1 MRLPPL
7 NALRAFE
14 AVARHGVLSRAA
26 EELGVTPTA
35 VSRHIK
41 NLEDALG
48 LALFDREAGA
58 LKLTSRGRSYA
69 RTLTR
74 SFDLMLD
81 ATNLLAESAGKI
93 HVTLRAYTTFLVRW
107 LIPQL
112 PDFHAR
118 HPDVELHLT
127 TAFDPVDFSR
137 DSVDLGVRYGHGN
150 WPGLDATL
158 LYNDAMVVVGNTAVK
173 DRFAA
178 RPFAEALAAEP
189 HLVHTLRLD
198 DWPDWLETAGLND
211 LKPARRIPLDDMSLI
226 YQGMLD
232 GLGVG
237 ICFSQYL
244 PQDLAEGRLH
254 LLSPVT
260 LHRQRGFYLVCPRE
274 TAGNP
279 GVAAFID
286 WIRTRTPSGARSP
299 GQ

>member
-1 MRLPPL
+1 MRLPSL

-26 EELGVTPTA
+26 DELGVTPTA

-48 LALFDREAGA
+48 VPLFDRELGV
-58 LKLTSRGRSYA
+58 LKLTSRGRSYS

-74 SFDLMLD
+74 SFDLILD
-81 ATNLLAESAGKI
+81 ATNLLAESAGRV
-93 HVTLRAYTTFLVRW
+93 HVRLRAYTTFLVRW

-112 PDFHAR
+112 PDFQAQ

-127 TAFDPVDFSR
+127 TAFDPVDFGR

-158 LYNDAMVVVGNTAVK
+158 LFNDEMVLVGNTAVK
-173 DRFAA
+173 DRFAKE
-178 RPFAEALAAEP
+178 PFAQALTAEP

-198 DWPDWLETAGLND
+198 DWPEWLETAGLND
-211 LKPARRIPLDDMSLI
+211 LKPARRITLDDMSLI
-226 YQGMLD
+226 YQGLLD
-232 GLGVG
+232 GVG
-237 ICFSQYL
+237 IGLCQACYL

-254 LLSPVT
+254 RLSATT
-260 LHRQRGFYLVCPRE
+260 LHRQRGFYLVCPKE
-274 TAGNP
+274 TANNP
-279 GVAAFID
+279 GVAAFIH
-286 WIRTRTPSGARSP
+286 WIRNKSRSHSNSS
-299 GQ
+299 

>member
-48 LALFDREAGA
+48 VPLFNRGPGV
-58 LKLTSRGRSYA
+58 LKLTPRGHSYA

-81 ATNLLAESAGKI
+81 ATNLLADSAGRV

-112 PDFHAR
+112 PDFHAQ

-127 TAFDPVDFSR
+127 TAFDPVDFNR

-158 LYNDAMVVVGNTAVK
+158 LFNDEMVLVGNTTVK
-173 DRFAA
+173 QRFAA
-178 RPFAEALAAEP
+178 QPFAQALASEP

-237 ICFSQYL
+237 LCQAHYL
-244 PQDLAEGRLH
+244 PQDLAAGRLH
-254 LLSPVT
+254 TLSPVM
-260 LHRQRGFYLVCPRE
+260 LHRQRGFYLVCPKE
-274 TAGNP
+274 TANNP

-286 WIRTRTPSGARSP
+286 WIKKPKRSGS
-299 GQ
+299 QISK

>member
-48 LALFDREAGA
+48 VPLFNRGPGV
-58 LKLTSRGRSYA
+58 LKLTPRGHSYA

-81 ATNLLAESAGKI
+81 ATNLLADSAGRV

-127 TAFDPVDFSR
+127 TAFDPVDFNR

-158 LYNDAMVVVGNTAVK
+158 LFNDEMAVVGNTAVK
-173 DRFAA
+173 QRFAA
-178 RPFAEALAAEP
+178 QPFAQALASEP

-237 ICFSQYL
+237 LCQALIC
-244 PQDLAEGRLH
+244 R
-254 LLSPVT
+254 
-260 LHRQRGFYLVCPRE
+260 RIWRR
-274 TAGNP
+274 
-279 GVAAFID
+279 AACTHCL
-286 WIRTRTPSGARSP
+286 R
-299 GQ
+299 

>member
-41 NLEDALG
+41 NLEDAVG
-48 LALFDREAGA
+48 VPLFDREAGA

-112 PDFHAR
+112 ADFHAR

-127 TAFDPVDFSR
+127 TAFDPVDFNR

-158 LYNDAMVVVGNTAVK
+158 LFNDEMVVVGNTAMR

-178 RPFAEALAAEP
+178 RPFAEALVAEP
-189 HLVHTLRLD
+189 YLVHTLRLD
-198 DWPDWLETAGLND
+198 DWPDWLEAAGLTD
-211 LKPARRIPLDDMSLI
+211 LKPGRRIPLDDMSLI

-237 ICFSQYL
+237 ICFSHYL

-254 LLSPVT
+254 LLSPVA
-260 LHRQRGFYLVCPRE
+260 LRRQRGFHLVCPKE

-286 WIRTRTPSGARSP
+286 WIRSRTPSASMNP
-299 GQ
+299 G

>member
-14 AVARHGVLSRAA
+14 TVARLGVLSRAA

-48 LALFDREAGA
+48 IPLFNRQPGV
-58 LKLTSRGRSYA
+58 LTLTARGRSYA

-81 ATNLLAESAGKI
+81 ATNLLADSAGRV

-112 PDFHAR
+112 PDFYAA

-158 LYNDAMVVVGNTAVK
+158 LFNDEMVVVGNTAVK

-178 RPFAEALAAEP
+178 QPFAQALASEP

-237 ICFSQYL
+237 LCEACYL

-254 LLSPVT
+254 ILSPVT
-260 LHRQRGFYLVCPRE
+260 LHRQRGFYLVCPKE
-274 TAGNP
+274 TANNP

-286 WIRTRTPSGARSP
+286 WIRNPKRSVSRTSE
-299 GQ
+299 

>member
-48 LALFDREAGA
+48 VPLFNRGPGV
-58 LKLTSRGRSYA
+58 LKLTPRGHSYA

-81 ATNLLAESAGKI
+81 ATNLLADSAGRV

-127 TAFDPVDFSR
+127 TAFDPVDFNR

-158 LYNDAMVVVGNTAVK
+158 LFNDEMAVVGNTAVK
-173 DRFAA
+173 QRFAA
-178 RPFAEALAAEP
+178 QPFAQALASEP

-237 ICFSQYL
+237 LCQAHYL
-244 PQDLAEGRLH
+244 PQDLAAGRLH
-254 LLSPVT
+254 TLSPVM
-260 LHRQRGFYLVCPRE
+260 LHRQRGFYLVCPKE
-274 TAGNP
+274 TANNP

-286 WIRTRTPSGARSP
+286 WIRNPTRSGS
-299 GQ
+299 QIST

>member
-26 EELGVTPTA
+26 DELGVTPTA

-48 LALFDREAGA
+48 VPLFDREFGV

-74 SFDLMLD
+74 SFDLILD
-81 ATNLLAESAGKI
+81 ATNLLAESAGRV
-93 HVTLRAYTTFLVRW
+93 HVRLRAYTTFLVRW

-112 PDFHAR
+112 PDFQAQ

-127 TAFDPVDFSR
+127 TAFDPVDFGR

-158 LYNDAMVVVGNTAVK
+158 LFNDEMVLVGNTAVK
-173 DRFAA
+173 DRFATE
-178 RPFAEALAAEP
+178 PFAQALIAEP

-198 DWPDWLETAGLND
+198 DWPEWLETAGLND
-211 LKPARRIPLDDMSLI
+211 LKPTRRITLDDMSLI
-226 YQGMLD
+226 YQGLLD

-237 ICFSQYL
+237 LCQACYL

-254 LLSPVT
+254 RLSATT
-260 LHRQRGFYLVCPRE
+260 LHRQRGFYLVCPKE
-274 TAGNP
+274 TANNP
-279 GVAAFID
+279 GVADFIH
-286 WIRTRTPSGARSP
+286 WIRNRSRSNSHSS
-299 GQ
+299 

>member
-158 LYNDAMVVVGNTAVK
+158 LYNDAMVVVGNTTVK

-178 RPFAEALAAEP
+178 RPFVEALAAEP

-260 LHRQRGFYLVCPRE
+260 LHRQRGFYLVCPKE

-299 GQ
+299 GH